1 MFSGSTRPG
10 NRTLPRGNSGRRCV
24 TRLTLGSARRPPG
37 PVPRG
42 PPPYCAGVVR
52 LRIVDAFTD
61 RPFAGNPAGVVV
73 LDAPAPEGWM
83 HDVAAEL
90 NLSETAFAVRG
101 RTPGAYDLRWFTPL
115 VEVDLC
121 GHATLATAHA
131 LAEDG
136 ESGPFAFA
144 TRSGELRAEV
154 EPDGAVRLDFPAR
167 TTTPVTGELVDLL
180 TAALGTPLVA
190 VGTDGVDIVVEVGH
204 EEVVR
209 ALVPDV
215 AALAGLDARGVVVT
229 AATLP
234 RPALDDA
241 SLGAPDVVSRWFG
254 PRVGVAEDPVTGSAH
269 ATLGPYWAPR
279 LGRTSFTAHQVS
291 PRGGVVHVEVAG
303 ERVLLRGHAV
313 TVLDGEL
320 RAAGGA

>member
-1 MFSGSTRPG
+1 M
-10 NRTLPRGNSGRRCV
+10 
-24 TRLTLGSARRPPG
+24 
-37 PVPRG
+37 
-42 PPPYCAGVVR
+42 VR

-101 RTPGAYDLRWFTPL
+101 QTPGAYELRWFTPL

-136 ESGPFAFA
+136 EPGPFAFA
-144 TRSGELRAEV
+144 TRSGQLRAEV
-154 EPDGAVRLDFPAR
+154 EADGTVRLDFPAR
-167 TTTPVTGELVDLL
+167 ETTPVTGELVDLL

-190 VGTDGVDIVVEVGH
+190 VGTDGVDVVVEVGH

-215 AALAGLDARGVVVT
+215 AALAGVDARGVVVT
-229 AATLP
+229 AATVP
-234 RPALDDA
+234 RPGVDDA

-254 PRVGVAEDPVTGSAH
+254 PRVGVVEDPVTGSAH
-269 ATLGPYWAPR
+269 CTLGPYWAPR
-279 LGRTSFTAHQVS
+279 LGRTSFLAHQVS
-291 PRGGVVHVEVAG
+291 PRGGVLRVEVVG
-303 ERVLLRGHAV
+303 DRVHLRGQAV
-313 TVLDGEL
+313 TVLAGEL
-320 RAAGGA
+320 RAGAVA

>member
-1 MFSGSTRPG
+1 
-10 NRTLPRGNSGRRCV
+10 
-24 TRLTLGSARRPPG
+24 
-37 PVPRG
+37 
-42 PPPYCAGVVR
+42 VVR
-52 LRIVDAFTD
+52 LRVVDAFTD

-101 RTPGAYDLRWFTPL
+101 RTPGAYGLRWFTPL

-136 ESGPFAFA
+136 EAGPFAFA

-154 EPDGAVRLDFPAR
+154 EADGTVRLDFPAR
-167 TTTPVTGELVDLL
+167 ATTPVTGELVDVL

-190 VGTDGVDIVVEVGH
+190 VGTDGVDVVVEVGH

-215 AALAGLDARGVVVT
+215 AALAGVDARGVVVT
-229 AATLP
+229 AATEP
-234 RPALDDA
+234 RPGVDDA

-254 PRVGVAEDPVTGSAH
+254 PRVGVVEDPVTGSAH
-269 ATLGPYWAPR
+269 CTLGPYWAPR
-279 LGRTSFTAHQVS
+279 LGRTSFLAHQVS
-291 PRGGVVHVEVAG
+291 PRGGVVRVEVVG
-303 ERVLLRGHAV
+303 DRVHLRGRSV

-320 RAAGGA
+320 RAGAVD

>member
-1 MFSGSTRPG
+1 
-10 NRTLPRGNSGRRCV
+10 
-24 TRLTLGSARRPPG
+24 
-37 PVPRG
+37 
-42 PPPYCAGVVR
+42 VVR

-73 LDAPAPEGWM
+73 LDEPAPEGWM

-101 RTPGAYDLRWFTPL
+101 QAPGAYGLRWFTPL

-136 ESGPFAFA
+136 EGGPFTFA

-154 EPDGAVRLDFPAR
+154 EADGTVRLDFPAR
-167 TTTPVTGELVDLL
+167 ATTPVTGELVDLL

-190 VGTDGVDIVVEVGH
+190 VGTDGVDVVVEVGQ

-215 AALAGLDARGVVVT
+215 AALAGIDARGIVVT
-229 AATLP
+229 AATQP
-234 RPALDDA
+234 RAGVDDA

-254 PRVGVAEDPVTGSAH
+254 PRVGVVEDPVTGSAH
-269 ATLGPYWAPR
+269 CTLGPYWAPR
-279 LGRTSFTAHQVS
+279 LGRTSFLAHQVS
-291 PRGGVVHVEVAG
+291 PRGGVLRVEVVG
-303 ERVLLRGHAV
+303 DRVHLRGRAV

-320 RAAGGA
+320 RAGAVA